1 MSLLWYLFRID
12 SWRHIRMIT
21 DMVELE
27 RYAGLLVVSTF
38 LPQEKLTVF
47 SPATH
52 GGMLIAI

>member
-1 MSLLWYLFRID
+1 
-12 SWRHIRMIT
+12 MIT

-38 LPQEKLTVF
+38 LLQEKLTVF

-52 GGMLIAI
+52 GGMLIAH